1 MTRSKIQM
9 IKFFVFLL
17 IFLAAQS
24 TVCDGRVRINRDVPK
39 PTLIEKS
46 VYSIAKNV
54 NTHTPSNGQKN
65 EHQNAVSL
73 GDTTTNLENNKTLNG
88 ITSKSSTDNKTVNAT
103 EPQKEHEE
111 IGHLTTLNAGALKR
125 GLYVFIGLSVL
136 VMAYIMFRNFRLSK
150 TRAQMVRKYG
160 VLANRQDVEM
170 RPLPLDEEDDED
182 TTVFDA
188 SNIHS
193 NNIQHQNL

>member
-17 IFLAAQS
+17 IFLTAQS
-24 TVCDGRVRINRDVPK
+24 TVCDGRFRINRDVPK
-39 PTLIEKS
+39 PTLVEKS
-46 VYSIAKNV
+46 GNSTHKNV
-54 NTHTPSNGQKN
+54 NTHTPLNGQKK
-65 EHQNAVSL
+65 EQQNTVL
-73 GDTTTNLENNKTLNG
+73 IGDTSTNSESNKTSNG
-88 ITSKSSTDNKTVNAT
+88 ITLKSPTDNKTINTT
-103 EPQKEHEE
+103 ELRREHKE

-136 VMAYIMFRNFRLSK
+136 VMAYIMFRNVRLSK

-188 SNIHS
+188 SNIHP